1 MAFKITF
8 MEKVGVFLSALN
20 SNAMPTEATF
30 SINLNAKFSDVKD
43 YVEKLQISKS
53 MAGRVTKQSDTGYMY
68 VFEYIFDGQSM
79 NSKHGGYRV
88 TINHVGEKV
97 NSVQL
102 YLRKVSATVDCKFML
117 NKMEEKIPQIPAGEV
132 VSEEVVKPVDY
143 SEKNL
148 AELVDA
154 FDKKLNEFKK
164 NPMTASLEELANIKD
179 AMSDKV
185 SEKPLAE
192 RAPFEK
198 PISMITTYI
207 DALKMQMNSALANPT
222 QFVNM
227 YVPQMATALSE
238 LAGLL

>member
-1 MAFKITF
+1 M
-8 MEKVGVFLSALN
+8 
-20 SNAMPTEATF
+20 
-30 SINLNAKFSDVKD
+30 
-43 YVEKLQISKS
+43 
-53 MAGRVTKQSDTGYMY
+53 
-68 VFEYIFDGQSM
+68 
-79 NSKHGGYRV
+79 V

-132 VSEEVVKPVDY
+132 VSEEVAPKEDY
-143 SEKNL
+143 TAKSL
-148 AELVDA
+148 SELVDA
-154 FDKKLNEFKK
+154 FDKKLKEFKK
-164 NPMTASLEELANIKD
+164 DSSINNLNILAEIKD